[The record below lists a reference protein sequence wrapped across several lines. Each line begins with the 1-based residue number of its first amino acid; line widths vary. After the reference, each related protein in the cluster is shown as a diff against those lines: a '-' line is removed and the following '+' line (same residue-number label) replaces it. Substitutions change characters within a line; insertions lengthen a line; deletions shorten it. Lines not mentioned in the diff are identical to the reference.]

1 MTIRYPKLQNFSNV
15 FLTSFNLCIFV
26 SMVLL
31 AFHHR
36 IPWYNIPNIPEIWQY
51 YLIIP
56 TINSIM
62 TGIICVV
69 LYHYFATRK
78 YTTYSFERSNK
89 WALFFTGC
97 IAGTLCIYIALNEIA
112 TYLISFLIIYA
123 AYHNLKI
130 FISKLSS
137 LLEPQKNATTSDL
150 ADFAAFFINLLIT
163 FTVINISL
171 NTIHISLG
179 TDIAFNFD
187 TGIGG
192 IIDAI
197 YFGII
202 TMTTVGYGD
211 IYPHSSAARAIVSIE
226 CLTSYL
232 LLGIMIAI
240 IGRGIKFSTKD

>member
-1 MTIRYPKLQNFSNV
+1 MYKSYPGLQNFSNV
-15 FLTSFNLCIFV
+15 FLKSFNLCIFV

-36 IPWYNIPNIPEIWQY
+36 IPWYNLPGVSDIWQY

-56 TINSIM
+56 AVNSLM
-62 TGIICVV
+62 TGIICVL
-69 LYHYFATRK
+69 LYHYFSTRK
-78 YTTYSFERSNK
+78 YTAYSFEHSNK

-97 IAGTLCIYIALNEIA
+97 IAGTLCIYIALNEAA
-112 TYLISFLIIYA
+112 TYIISAIIIYG
-123 AYHNLKI
+123 AYHNIKI
-130 FISKLSS
+130 FISKLSAM
-137 LLEPQKNATTSDL
+137 LEPNQNATTADL
-150 ADFAAFFINLLIT
+150 AGFAIFFINLLIT

-179 TDIAFNFD
+179 TDMAFNFEP
-187 TGIGG
+187 GIGG
-192 IIDAI
+192 ILDAI

-211 IYPHSSAARAIVSIE
+211 IYPHSSAARAVVSIE

-240 IGRGIKFSTKD
+240 IGRGIKFSGKN

>member
-1 MTIRYPKLQNFSNV
+1 MNKSYPRLQNFRNV
-15 FLTSFNLCIFV
+15 FLKSFNLCIFV

-36 IPWYNIPNIPEIWQY
+36 IPWYNLPGVSDIWQY

-56 TINSIM
+56 GINSIM
-62 TGIICVV
+62 TGFVCVL
-69 LYHYFATRK
+69 LYYYFATRQ

-97 IAGTLCIYIALNEIA
+97 IAGVLCIYIALNEIA
-112 TYLISFLIIYA
+112 TYLISFLIIYG
-123 AYHNLKI
+123 AYHNIKI
-130 FISKLSS
+130 FISRLSAM
-137 LLEPQKNATTSDL
+137 LEPEKNATTADL

-179 TDIAFNFD
+179 TDIAFNFEP
-187 TGIGG
+187 GIGG
-192 IIDAI
+192 ILDAI

-211 IYPHSSAARAIVSIE
+211 IYPHSAAARAIVSIE

-232 LLGIMIAI
+232 LLGIMISI

>member
-1 MTIRYPKLQNFSNV
+1 MISPYPKLQNFSNV
-15 FLTSFNLCIFV
+15 FLSSFNLCIFV

-36 IPWYNIPNIPEIWQY
+36 IPWYNIPHIPNVWQN

-56 TINSIM
+56 VVNSLM
-62 TGIICVV
+62 TGIICVA
-69 LYHYFATRK
+69 LYHYFSTRK
-78 YTTYSFERSNK
+78 YTAYSFARSNK

-97 IAGTLCIYIALNEIA
+97 LAGTFCIYIALNEVA
-112 TYLISFLIIYA
+112 TYLISSLIIYA
-123 AYHNLKI
+123 AYHNLKK

-150 ADFAAFFINLLIT
+150 ADFAIFFINLLIT

-171 NTIHISLG
+171 NTIHLSLG

-187 TGIGG
+187 SGIGG

-211 IYPHSSAARAIVSIE
+211 IYPHSPIARAIVSIE

-240 IGRGIKFSTKD
+240 IGRGIKFSSSN